1 MISFALLI
9 SPVVQV
15 YFGIVKVN
23 LNDGFTNRNNVK
35 GGRQVLIKIK
45 T

>member
-1 MISFALLI
+1 M
-9 SPVVQV
+9 
-15 YFGIVKVN
+15 FGFTFRVVKVN
-23 LNDGFTNRNNVK
+23 LNGGFTNRNNVK